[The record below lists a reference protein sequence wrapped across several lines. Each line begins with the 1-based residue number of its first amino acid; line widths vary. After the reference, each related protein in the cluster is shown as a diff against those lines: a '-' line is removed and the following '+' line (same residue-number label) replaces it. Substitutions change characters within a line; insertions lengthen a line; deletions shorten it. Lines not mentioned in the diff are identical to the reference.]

1 MSEIAKY
8 LISSG
13 LVLSFTCYTIFIY
26 RQPTAQKF
34 TTNSGI
40 VMQGKMIWQEKN
52 CTACHQIYGL
62 GGFLGPDLTNIYSAK
77 GKGPAYIR
85 AFVTAGTPTMPSFQL
100 SEEELIALMGYL
112 RHVDSSGKADPKEF
126 KVNYDGTIEGQ

>member
-1 MSEIAKY
+1 
-8 LISSG
+8 
-13 LVLSFTCYTIFIY
+13 VY
-26 RQPTAQKF
+26 RQPVTQKF
-34 TTNSGI
+34 TDDSEI
-40 VMQGKMIWQEKN
+40 IMSGKMIWQSKN

-85 AFVTAGTPTMPSFQL
+85 AFVMAGTPTMPAFQL
-100 SEEELIALMGYL
+100 KEVELTALVEYL
-112 RHVDSSGKADPKEF
+112 RHVDSSGKADPKQF